1 MQRVLQAQQDAM
13 KEKLQGEVDF
23 LKHRISDS
31 ENRYSDLNKL
41 YANSE
46 AEKSKLNDEVEAK
59 QADYEIIQL
68 ELDALKDEKEDLLNQ
83 MQLMSQ
89 VS

>member
-1 MQRVLQAQQDAM
+1 M
-13 KEKLQGEVDF
+13 
-23 LKHRISDS
+23 KHRISDS